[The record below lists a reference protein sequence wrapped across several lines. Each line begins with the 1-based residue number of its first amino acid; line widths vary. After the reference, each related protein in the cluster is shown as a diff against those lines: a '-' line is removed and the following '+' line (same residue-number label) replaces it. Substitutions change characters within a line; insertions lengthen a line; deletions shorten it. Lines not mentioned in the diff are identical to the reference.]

1 MGLEVEMLMVTRHAD
16 GSSFISTGETRA
28 QVEVKV
34 EHLRCEWLMVI
45 GYRLLVNSY
54 WLSVVRSEKE
64 PRRYKRYELQALQVA
79 QT

>member
-28 QVEVKV
+28 QVEVR
-34 EHLRCEWLMVI
+34 HLWLMVI